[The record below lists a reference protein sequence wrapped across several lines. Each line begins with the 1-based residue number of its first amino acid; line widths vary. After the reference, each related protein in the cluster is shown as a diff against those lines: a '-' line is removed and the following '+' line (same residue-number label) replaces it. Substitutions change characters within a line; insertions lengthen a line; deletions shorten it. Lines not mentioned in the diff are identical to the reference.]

1 MVLTLVRAIV
11 LTLAGASSTTRAYRV
26 ADACEHAEYTAELEI
41 GGAIHSARL
50 PAMRSGCIA
59 LAVAF

>member
-11 LTLAGASSTTRAYRV
+11 LTLAGAPSTTRAYRV
-26 ADACEHAEYTAELEI
+26 ADACEHAEHSAEPEI
-41 GGAIHSARL
+41 GGAIPSARL
-50 PAMRSGCIA
+50 PIMCSGCFE